1 MQPDDSTKP
10 VVVREPDA
18 SKDARPVLRG
28 GSSRE
33 ARSLPS
39 NPAFEQARTRFV
51 EGLAHFGAARWAEA
65 EQSFEAALALM
76 PGRPSVLTN
85 LGATRLRL
93 GRPAE
98 ALELAKAETLARP
111 ASAGLWELRARAES
125 ALGRRLA
132 QHRSLAEVYAI
143 QGNYAES
150 ANQLALARAAGDGD
164 FFEQSAVDSRLRE
177 VRVLL
182 EEQLRE
188 SRQQR

>member
-1 MQPDDSTKP
+1 M
-10 VVVREPDA
+10 
-18 SKDARPVLRG
+18 L
-28 GSSRE
+28 E
-33 ARSLPS
+33 A
-39 NPAFEQARTRFV
+39 
-51 EGLAHFGAARWAEA
+51 
-65 EQSFEAALALM
+65 
-76 PGRPSVLTN
+76 
-85 LGATRLRL
+85 

-188 SRQQR
+188 TRQQR

>member
-1 MQPDDSTKP
+1 MADQSGIADVIKSIQDD
-10 VVVREPDA
+10 VRTIVKGE
-18 SKDARPVLRG
+18 
-28 GSSRE
+28 
-33 ARSLPS
+33 
-39 NPAFEQARTRFV
+39 
-51 EGLAHFGAARWAEA
+51 
-65 EQSFEAALALM
+65 
-76 PGRPSVLTN
+76 
-85 LGATRLRL
+85 
-93 GRPAE
+93 
-98 ALELAKAETLARP
+98 LELAKAETLTRP

-125 ALGRRLA
+125 ALGKRLA

-188 SRQQR
+188 TRQQR